1 MSHWHLRQA
10 SALRSSTL
18 RSPTSFR
25 ESADYGHC
33 WCYCVH
39 DDCVCDREYDG
50 YEYDEYEYVN
60 SLWAHTCLIMALSHS
75 FTRLFVC
82 SSPFILACFAAATEL
97 RVFRLQTPIVTSLVL
112 VLLEALLN

>member
-50 YEYDEYEYVN
+50 
-60 SLWAHTCLIMALSHS
+60 
-75 FTRLFVC
+75 
-82 SSPFILACFAAATEL
+82 
-97 RVFRLQTPIVTSLVL
+97 TSR
-112 VLLEALLN
+112 ASKTDPNKRGKASADTSGP